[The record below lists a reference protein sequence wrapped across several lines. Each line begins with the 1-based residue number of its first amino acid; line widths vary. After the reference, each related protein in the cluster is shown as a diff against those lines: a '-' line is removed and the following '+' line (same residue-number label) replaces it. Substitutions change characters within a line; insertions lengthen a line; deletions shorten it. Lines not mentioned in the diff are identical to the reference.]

1 MADGMSDTMLKKQE
15 RAKDAEKAWSGHLA
29 EQKAIA
35 DRTARLR
42 AARLAREAE
51 VAAAPVP
58 PPATAPAKKAKKT
71 KTPAKS
77 S

>member
-15 RAKDAEKAWSGHLA
+15 RAKDAEKAWNGHLA

-51 VAAAPVP
+51 LAAAPAP
-58 PPATAPAKKAKKT
+58 TPAPVKKTKKAKK
-71 KTPAKS
+71 PAKS